1 MLVAFVIAMAGL
13 VILLV
18 MEKGFSRQSQPKP
31 NNELTT
37 LSVASRTITK
47 RIVSITPNESG
58 DLIVQFPDNEYRVL
72 SLSIPRET
80 FGWEALDYPRNAK
93 KFTFTPE
100 KVSLEFG
107 GELDADYLFLN
118 SKRIEPELLEK
129 QWLGLCCR
137 NQAPTD
143 RHPRHHVF
151 SVSIT
156 PFNEKLFAISQ
167 SIGGGIA
174 DTGGGRSYTL
184 EELLAW
190 PNWKVHF
197 ELSGCSW
204 AISVIENSQDRK
216 AMINTLIT
224 EACKRNGM

>member
-1 MLVAFVIAMAGL
+1 MLVVFIIAMLGL
-13 VILLV
+13 VILL
-18 MEKGFSRQSQPKP
+18 MIFSKEPQRKPSNDLNPSKSQPILPKK
-31 NNELTT
+31 
-37 LSVASRTITK
+37 VTK
-47 RIVSITPNESG
+47 RIVTITPNESG

-72 SLSIPRET
+72 SLSIPREA
-80 FGWEALDYPRNAK
+80 FGWEALAYPSNAK
-93 KFTFTPE
+93 RFTFTPE

-129 QWLGLCCR
+129 QWLRLCHR

-143 RHPRHHVF
+143 RHPSHHVF
-151 SVSIT
+151 SVSIS

-167 SIGGGIA
+167 SIGGGIT

-190 PNWKVHF
+190 SNWKVHF

-204 AISVIENSQDRK
+204 AIPVIENTQDKK
-216 AMINTLIT
+216 ALINTLIT

>member
-58 DLIVQFPDNEYRVL
+58 ELIIQFPDNEYRL
-72 SLSIPRET
+72 LCLSIPRKA
-80 FGWEALDYPRNAK
+80 FGWQALAHPGNAK
-93 KFTFTPE
+93 RFTFTPE

-118 SKRIEPELLEK
+118 SKRIEPELLAR
-129 QWLGLCCR
+129 QWLGLCRR

-143 RHPRHHVF
+143 RHPTHHVF
-151 SVSIT
+151 SVSIA
-156 PFNEKLFAISQ
+156 PFSEKLFAISQ

-174 DTGGGRSYTL
+174 DTGGGQSYTL
-184 EELLAW
+184 EELLTW
-190 PNWKVHF
+190 QNWKIHF

-204 AISVIENSQDRK
+204 AIPVIENSQDK
-216 AMINTLIT
+216 KNMINTLIT
-224 EACKRNGM
+224 EACKRKGM